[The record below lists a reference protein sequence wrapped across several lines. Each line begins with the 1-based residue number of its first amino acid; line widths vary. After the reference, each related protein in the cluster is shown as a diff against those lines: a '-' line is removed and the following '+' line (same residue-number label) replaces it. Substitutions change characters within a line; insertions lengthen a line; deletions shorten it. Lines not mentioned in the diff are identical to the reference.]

1 MKKSFT
7 KIGIFC
13 DLSPLSGL
21 GHIKRMVSLN
31 NSIKKSKK
39 KCIFF
44 FEKENLKF
52 IKKYTQGLNVVFVE
66 KINSF
71 NFLSK
76 LLSEL
81 KISKIILDSY
91 KLDYKLERYFVKKGF
106 FTVAIDDHYKK
117 HAANIVI
124 SNRSENPKNTHVKR
138 NQVWLTGPE
147 YALIDIN
154 KKKKKNTTKKI
165 LLHAGG
171 ASLYKPI
178 KILIIT
184 LLKFLEKDSINLTIL
199 CTNNASKKY
208 VINLCREN
216 RIKLK
221 LQFIDYINKI
231 SSTFSKYDI
240 IFGPAGT
247 TTFEIIGS
255 GSLPFSFPLIDDGR
269 DSDVSWLGLGHLM
282 HLKSKEIKDKEIL
295 IDSLN
300 LIFRKKNELLNIL
313 NKNSK
318 LIDGKGADRV
328 KKIILENPKNGN
340 LHKNN
345 YKIRNTKS
353 YSSEICSYSD
363 SRKFMESRN
372 SKISRS
378 ASFNPHHIITW
389 PEHLNWWL
397 DKNILKYK
405 IKKNNI
411 TLAYYWVSKK
421 KDNFGTFVQSGWFL
435 ERNISIQNDLN
446 SKLKISYVTLK
457 FQLVT
462 VKKVYK
468 EMPWIV
474 TMRKKNIFVKFLNKN
489 LGFKSASELS
499 LVRAKNNYSNTEFD
513 KIFEVM
519 EMNL

>member
-21 GHIKRMVSLN
+21 GHIKRMASLN
-31 NSIKKSKK
+31 NSIEKSKN

-44 FEKENLKF
+44 FEKENIKF

-81 KISKIILDSY
+81 KISKIIFDSY

-124 SNRSENPKNTHVKR
+124 SNRSEKPKNTHVKK
-138 NQVWLTGPE
+138 NQIWLTGPE

-154 KKKKKNTTKKI
+154 KKKKKITTEKI

-171 ASLYKPI
+171 ASLYKPM

-184 LLKFLEKDSINLTIL
+184 LLKFLEKESKNLTIL

-208 VINLCREN
+208 IINLCREN

-221 LQFIDYINKI
+221 LKFIDYINKL

-269 DSDVSWLGLGHLM
+269 DSDVSWLGLGH
-282 HLKSKEIKDKEIL
+282 
-295 IDSLN
+295 
-300 LIFRKKNELLNIL
+300 F
-313 NKNSK
+313 
-318 LIDGKGADRV
+318 
-328 KKIILENPKNGN
+328 
-340 LHKNN
+340 
-345 YKIRNTKS
+345 
-353 YSSEICSYSD
+353 
-363 SRKFMESRN
+363 
-372 SKISRS
+372 
-378 ASFNPHHIITW
+378 
-389 PEHLNWWL
+389 
-397 DKNILKYK
+397 
-405 IKKNNI
+405 
-411 TLAYYWVSKK
+411 
-421 KDNFGTFVQSGWFL
+421 
-435 ERNISIQNDLN
+435 
-446 SKLKISYVTLK
+446 
-457 FQLVT
+457 
-462 VKKVYK
+462 
-468 EMPWIV
+468 
-474 TMRKKNIFVKFLNKN
+474 
-489 LGFKSASELS
+489 
-499 LVRAKNNYSNTEFD
+499 
-513 KIFEVM
+513 
-519 EMNL
+519 MNLQ

>member
-1 MKKSFT
+1 MKKSVT

-13 DLSPLSGL
+13 DLSPFSGL

-31 NSIKKSKK
+31 NSMEKSKN
-39 KCIFF
+39 KCFFF
-44 FEKENLKF
+44 FEKKNLKF

-66 KINSF
+66 KINSY

-124 SNRSENPKNTHVKR
+124 SNRSENPKNTHVKK
-138 NQVWLTGPE
+138 NQIWLTGPE

-154 KKKKKNTTKKI
+154 KKKKKITTKKI

-178 KILIIT
+178 KTFVIT
-184 LLKFLEKDSINLTIL
+184 LLKFLENKRINLTIL
-199 CTNNASKKY
+199 CTNNVSKKY
-208 VINLCREN
+208 IINLCREN

-221 LQFIDYINKI
+221 LKFIDYINKL
-231 SSTFSKYDI
+231 SSTFSKYEI

-269 DSDVSWLGLGHLM
+269 DSGVSWLGLSHLM
-282 HLKSKEIKDKEIL
+282 HLQSKEIKDKKIL

-318 LIDGKGADRV
+318 LIDGKGADRL
-328 KKIILENPKNGN
+328 KKIILQNTKNSN
-340 LHKNN
+340 MYKKNS
-345 YKIRNTKS
+345 KIRNTKS
-353 YSSEICSYSD
+353 YSSEICSYLD
-363 SRKFMESRN
+363 SRNFMESRN

-378 ASFNPHHIITW
+378 TSFNPHHIITW

-421 KDNFGTFVQSGWFL
+421 SDNFGTFVQSGWFL

-446 SKLKISYVTLK
+446 SKLKISYATLK
-457 FQLVT
+457 FQLDT
-462 VKKVYK
+462 VKKFYK

-489 LGFKSASELS
+489 LGFKNASELS
-499 LVRAKNNYSNTEFD
+499 LVRAKNNYSNAEFD

>member
-1 MKKSFT
+1 MKTSVT

-21 GHIKRMVSLN
+21 GHIKRMISFN
-31 NSIKKSKK
+31 NSIEKSKN
-39 KCIFF
+39 KCLFF
-44 FEKENLKF
+44 FDKKNLKF

-66 KINSF
+66 KMGNI
-71 NFLSK
+71 NFLSN

-81 KISKIILDSY
+81 KISKIIIDSY
-91 KLDYKLERYFVKKGF
+91 KLKYKLEHCFAKKGF

-117 HAANIVI
+117 HAANVVI
-124 SNRSENPKNTHVKR
+124 SNRSEKPEISIIKKN
-138 NQVWLTGPE
+138 QIWLTGPE
-147 YALIDIN
+147 YALVDIN
-154 KKKKKNTTKKI
+154 KKKKNGTTKKL

-178 KILIIT
+178 KVLIIT
-184 LLKFLEKDSINLTIL
+184 LLKFLENKNINLTIL
-199 CTNNASKKY
+199 CTNSSSKRY
-208 VINLCREN
+208 IIYLCRVN
-216 RIKLK
+216 GIKLK
-221 LQFIDYINKI
+221 LKFTDYINKF

-269 DSDVSWLGLGHLM
+269 DSGVSWLGLGHLM
-282 HLKSKEIKDKEIL
+282 HLQSKEIRNNKIL
-295 IDSLN
+295 LDSLN
-300 LIFRKKNELLNIL
+300 LIFRRKIELLNIL
-313 NKNSK
+313 KKNSK

-328 KKIILENPKNGN
+328 KKIILESTKNKN

-345 YKIRNTKS
+345 SKIKNIKS

-363 SRKFMESRN
+363 LRNFMESRN
-372 SKISRS
+372 CKSSRS

-405 IKKNNI
+405 IKENST
-411 TLAYYWVSKK
+411 TLAYYWIRKK
-421 KDNFGTFVQSGWFL
+421 NDNFGTFVQSGWFL
-435 ERNISIQNDLN
+435 ERNISSQNDLN
-446 SKLKISYVTLK
+446 SKLKISSVTLK
-457 FQLVT
+457 FQLDS
-462 VKKVYK
+462 VKKMYK
-468 EMPWIV
+468 KMPWII
-474 TMRKKNIFVKFLNKN
+474 TMRKKNRFVKFLNKN
-489 LGFKSASELS
+489 IGFKDPSELS
-499 LVRAKNNYSNTEFD
+499 IVRAKNNYTNIEFE